1 MQTMNFMLMVRSI
14 KGVTIM
20 MELNCE
26 LNNGVKVKTY
36 TAIGARYLSVYM
48 PQANDRPASYTLS
61 IDEWDANKISKLLNK
76 MMYLTA
82 QVIEAA
88 FVYDDITEEGIWE
101 SFTLAKAGQIGWVQR
116 GRNEG
121 YEYIKNPTEL
131 ADFLIKKGAFKDVPP
146 MLLGCIDNIRLGNK
160 LMYGDT
166 LYLLETGADG
176 FTEHI
181 HKYESGCYW
190 YYYNRI
196 LYKID

>member
-1 MQTMNFMLMVRSI
+1 MLDTDSFAFTLPFSGVRVRTDKRGGRCAVYITHESFY
-14 KGVTIM
+14 TI
-20 MELNCE
+20 
-26 LNNGVKVKTY
+26 
-36 TAIGARYLSVYM
+36 
-48 PQANDRPASYTLS
+48 S
-61 IDEWDANKISKLLNK
+61 IDDWEADMLIKLLHKLMN
-76 MMYLTA
+76 MTA
-82 QVIEAA
+82 MQIEAA
-88 FVYDDITEEGIWE
+88 FVYDDIVEADI
-101 SFTLAKAGQIGWVQR
+101 FDALTLAKAGQIGWVQR